1 MILTAALV
9 LSGVTPSFAAEET
22 AGTVPPAE
30 ISWSDAPGISGTSAI
45 MIDAG
50 SGDILYEKNSRERR
64 DPASVTKILTCL
76 VALETLDP
84 DSMVTIDR
92 DLETVGHVLELKIG
106 EQISVRDL
114 LYGLMVH

>member
-22 AGTVPPAE
+22 AGTVPSAE

-50 SGDILYEKNSRERR
+50 SGDILYEKN
-64 DPASVTKILTCL
+64 
-76 VALETLDP
+76 
-84 DSMVTIDR
+84 
-92 DLETVGHVLELKIG
+92 
-106 EQISVRDL
+106 
-114 LYGLMVH
+114 